1 MGGDTYP
8 KFLAAAVQAAPVFL
22 DRDATI
28 EKACKLIEEAAS
40 KGAELV
46 VFPEVF
52 VPAYPLWSFLF
63 PPMDTHHF
71 FRRLFENAVRVPSP
85 QTEKLCEVARKCG
98 VYVSIGINEKADQSM
113 GAIWNANLI
122 IDRWGKIAL
131 KHRKLVPTFADKLSW
146 ANGDGS
152 GLRVVP
158 SDLGRLGA
166 LICGENT
173 NPLARFALLAQGEQ
187 VHISTYPPT
196 FPFRRPG
203 AKYNY
208 DLGDAI
214 RIRAG
219 AHSFEGK
226 VFTIVASGALDKD
239 AVSAVAGGDSV
250 KEEFLLHSSKPI
262 SVIINPNGEV
272 VAGPLDTAEG
282 MVIGEVDISESIE
295 YKQIHDVVGYYN
307 RFDVFSLRLNA
318 LHHQPID
325 IRLGG
330 AVGEDKGAGEE
341 ISEGTGGG
349 AGSA

>member
-8 KFLAAAVQAAPVFL
+8 KFRAAAVQAASVFL
-22 DRDATI
+22 DRDATV
-28 EKACKLIEEAAS
+28 EKACKLIDEAAS

-63 PPMDTHHF
+63 PPTDTHHF
-71 FRRLFENAVRVPSP
+71 FRRLFENSVRVPSP
-85 QTEKLCEVARKCG
+85 QSDKLCETAGKCG

-113 GAIWNANLI
+113 GAIWNANLL
-122 IDRWGKIAL
+122 IDRRGKIVL
-131 KHRKLVPTFADKLSW
+131 RHRKLVPTFVEKLSW

-158 SDLGRLGA
+158 TDIGRIGA

-203 AKYNY
+203 AKQNY

-226 VFTIVASGALDKD
+226 VFTIVSSGVLDKE
-239 AVSAVAGGDSV
+239 AVSVVAAGDSAR
-250 KEEFLLHSSKPI
+250 EDILLQSSKPI

-272 VAGPLDTAEG
+272 VAGPLDTPEG
-282 MVIGEVDISESIE
+282 MVIGEIDISESIE

-307 RFDVFSLRLNA
+307 RFDVFSFRLNA
-318 LHHQPID
+318 ARHQPID
-325 IRLGG
+325 ISLGG
-330 AVGEDKGAGEE
+330 SSREEPDASPDIEKGNRFDGEVR
-341 ISEGTGGG
+341 
-349 AGSA
+349 